1 MYEYSQHGW
10 RSAANGSA
18 FGMYPIHREHRTN
31 LSKLRTLDIGKVVG
45 IFVNLVSC
53 AKVP

>member
-1 MYEYSQHGW
+1 MGGGVLQMDQHLG
-10 RSAANGSA
+10 RVL
-18 FGMYPIHREHRTN
+18 YHRAHETS

-45 IFVNLVSC
+45 IFVNRVSC